1 MYTIQYKI
9 LYFTTTVKNDFVRDD
24 DDDDDYDRQIDRN
37 GGHARQHDAH
47 ARHGIRRYTAC
58 RPADGSRQSRIAIIT
73 VAAARASSVVG
84 RRART
89 ADDDRLVGES
99 L

>member
-1 MYTIQYKI
+1 M
-9 LYFTTTVKNDFVRDD
+9 RDD
-24 DDDDDYDRQIDRN
+24 DDDGQIDRN
-37 GGHARQHDAH
+37 GGHARQHKAY

-58 RPADGSRQSRIAIIT
+58 LPAARQSRIAIIT

-89 ADDDRLVGES
+89 TDDDRLVGER